1 MKKAIKKSGKTV
13 KAYRL
18 GDKNPVTE
26 KLAAEGKIVKID
38 ENTFEL
44 FSQEAVN
51 GHGQIAKK
59 GDWYK
64 IDSTGAPYPNS
75 KEFFEVNYKH
85 IQGDEYEQIPKPVD
99 TWNLERDGMCPE
111 IKFLIANKKLI
122 IDESSIE
129 KYFSAKLWGTLLS
142 ARRDTIIVFYNIE
155 KDNYNNIVDID
166 FNFVENAEFY
176 KTYDLL
182 NTK

>member
-1 MKKAIKKSGKTV
+1 MMKKAIKKSGNIV

-18 GDKNPVTE
+18 GDNNPITE
-26 KLAAEGKIVKID
+26 KLTKEGKIVQIN

-44 FSQEAVN
+44 FSYEAIN
-51 GHGQIAKK
+51 GHGEIALK

-75 KEFFEVNYKH
+75 KEFFETNHRH

-99 TWNLERDGMCPE
+99 TWNLKRDGICPE
-111 IKFLIANKKLI
+111 IEFLVKNKKLI

-129 KYFSAKLWGTLLS
+129 KYFSAQLWGTLLS
-142 ARRDTIIVFYNIE
+142 ARSDAIVIFYKIE
-155 KDNYNNIVDID
+155 KDRNDNIVDIN

-182 NTK
+182 